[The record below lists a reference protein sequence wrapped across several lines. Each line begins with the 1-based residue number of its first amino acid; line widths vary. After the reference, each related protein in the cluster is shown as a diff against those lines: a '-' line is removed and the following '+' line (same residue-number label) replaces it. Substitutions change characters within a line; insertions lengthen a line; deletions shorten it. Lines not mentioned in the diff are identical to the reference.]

1 MGEINLKGKMR
12 LIMTMLIF
20 GSIGVF
26 VKNINLS
33 SSEIAFLRGVIG
45 SLFLLIASFLV
56 KQKPSYQALKDN
68 ALLLLLSGAAIGLN
82 WIFLFES
89 YRYTTISNATISYY
103 FAPIF
108 VMILAPWVLKEK
120 LTSVKV
126 ICIITA
132 MIGLFLIVNP
142 GAGSANSSQN
152 HIVGIIYGLLA
163 AALYASVILMNKFI
177 KNLSGFETTLVQLM
191 AAALVLL
198 PYILWQGNLN
208 FTGLNS
214 TSIMFIFI
222 LGIVHTGFAYFLY
235 FTSIR
240 ELKGQTI
247 AVLSYIDPIS
257 AVIIAALFLHE
268 GMTWIQ
274 IIGGMLVL
282 GSTFLSEKRE
292 LKVAKKGQTSTTSP

>member
-1 MGEINLKGKMR
+1 MR

-26 VKNINLS
+26 VKKIDMT
-33 SSEIAFLRGVIG
+33 SSEIAFFRGVIG

-56 KQKPSYQALKDN
+56 KHKPSYQALKKN
-68 ALLLLLSGAAIGLN
+68 ALLLLLSGGAIGLN

-126 ICIITA
+126 VCIVMA

-142 GAGSANSSQN
+142 GAGSTSSGQN
-152 HIVGIIYGLLA
+152 NTVGILYGLSA

-177 KNLSGFETTLVQLM
+177 KNLSGFETTLVQLF
-191 AAALVLL
+191 AGALVLF
-198 PYILWQGNLN
+198 PYVLWQGTLDLG
-208 FTGLNS
+208 GLNS
-214 TSIMFIFI
+214 TSIIFILI

-235 FTSIR
+235 FTSLQ

-257 AVIIAALFLHE
+257 AVIIAAIFLGE
-268 GMTWIQ
+268 GMTLIQ
-274 IIGGMLVL
+274 MIGGLLVL
-282 GSTFLSEKRE
+282 GSTFLSEKLE
-292 LKVAKKGQTSTTSP
+292 LKVAKKGQTPTTSP